1 MPEQTV
7 KRSTVRKDE
16 VVVFSQGPFREYLPV
31 DTYWSNQVGKV
42 NLIDAVVSLV
52 VGVSFGLF
60 MIKSGPDSFIR
71 SLSDR
76 EQEIIDAVERFQ
88 LGKFDLSILPPLGIQ
103 LLWLFP
109 LQTEILRK
117 ASVVVASLTLSFVF
131 LTLRRVNTSF
141 PFAIGGVIALGSL
154 PIFQLEAT
162 SVSIDVFQWLFL
174 SMALYLW
181 QSAKYSRHFTKTW
194 FSHLLLLAI
203 TLGLG
208 ASTRYIGF
216 LTWVWV
222 CIVSVKEFW
231 TVLGDP
237 TLSSRYLTKYVA
249 IKAIILGV
257 IPFVVFISSL
267 SLQVLNWTHDSP
279 ELSQYMSPNFKA
291 YLRGSFEYPEYLY
304 YGSTITLRHQNSLGG
319 YLHSHNHT
327 YPSGSGEQQ
336 VSLTQQEEDYN
347 NKWRIEP
354 ARPDTDVN
362 APLRKVN
369 DFGKVRLRHCA
380 TGKLLRASSAKPPVS
395 EQEYN
400 SEISCTGDA
409 DYVGNSD
416 ELWTVISVGD
426 PLHSALKPLKSV
438 VKFLNE
444 GQGCTLLA
452 HDTRLPKWGFH
463 QQEVL
468 CLRSPTESRTLFE
481 IETEQLNTT
490 HKIEYKTFTG
500 DTTRVFGFIKLL
512 LELVQR
518 QFKWNYY
525 ENKFQKHS
533 EPTAEKWPFQLSEQ
547 NYVTHVWIS
556 SVLYPLCFVAYHAI
570 QMLPWRRRSIKKT
583 SKTLNTIIYEDFAV
597 ECLLG
602 WFLHYRPF
610 VASPHA
616 DQKISSYMSSLFFG
630 QLLVW
635 KALDS
640 WCKTNILY
648 GALICIYVAYTL
660 HISV

>member
-1 MPEQTV
+1 MSEQTD
-7 KRSTVRKDE
+7 KRSTARKDE
-16 VVVFSQGPFREYLPV
+16 VVVFAQGPFREYRPV
-31 DTYWSNQVGKV
+31 DIYWSNEVGKV
-42 NLIDAVVSLV
+42 NLLDAVVSLA

-60 MIKSGPDSFIR
+60 MFKSQSGSFAR
-71 SLSDR
+71 SLSNG
-76 EQEIIDAVERFQ
+76 EQEIIDALERFQ

-109 LQTEILRK
+109 LQAEVLRK
-117 ASVVVASLTLSFVF
+117 VSVVVASLALSFVF
-131 LTLRRVNTSF
+131 LTLRRVKTSF
-141 PFAIGGVIALGSL
+141 PFAIGGAVALASL
-154 PIFQLEAT
+154 PIFQIEAA

-174 SMALYLW
+174 SMALYFW
-181 QSAKYSRHFTKTW
+181 QSTKCSRHFTKAW
-194 FSHLLLLAI
+194 FSHLLLLAV

-208 ASTRYIGF
+208 ASTRYIGL
-216 LTWVWV
+216 LTWVWAF
-222 CIVSVKEFW
+222 IVAMIEFW
-231 TVLGDP
+231 NVLGDP
-237 TLSSRYLTKYVA
+237 TLPSSYLTKYVA
-249 IKAIILGV
+249 AKGIILGV
-257 IPFVVFISSL
+257 IPIAVFISSL
-267 SLQVLNWTHDSP
+267 SLQMLSWSHDTP
-279 ELSQYMSPNFKA
+279 EFSQYMSPNFKA
-291 YLRGSFEYPEYLY
+291 YLRGPVEHPEYLY
-304 YGSTITLRHQNSLGG
+304 YGSVITLRHHESLGG

-336 VSLTQQEEDYN
+336 VSLTQQEQDYD
-347 NKWRIEP
+347 NKWSIEP
-354 ARPDTDVN
+354 ARPDNDVN

-380 TGKLLRASSAKPPVS
+380 TGKLLRASSAKPPIS

-426 PLHSALKPLKSV
+426 PLHSAIRPLKSV

-468 CLRSPTESRTLFE
+468 CLQSPAESRTLFE

-490 HKIEYKTFTG
+490 HKVEYKTFTG
-500 DTTRVFGFIKLL
+500 DTRKVIGFVKLL
-512 LELVQR
+512 VELVQR

-533 EPTAEKWPFQLSEQ
+533 EPTAEKWPFQLFEQ
-547 NYVTHVWIS
+547 KYVTHVWIS
-556 SVLYPLCFVAYHAI
+556 SVLYPLCFVAYQVI
-570 QMLPWRRRSIKKT
+570 QMLPWRPAIGKVS
-583 SKTLNTIIYEDFAV
+583 STLNTIIHADFAV

-610 VASPHA
+610 VASPHT
-616 DQKISSYMSSLFFG
+616 DLRMSSYMPGLFFG

-635 KALDS
+635 KAADS
-640 WCKTNILY
+640 WCKTRLLY
-648 GALICIYVAYTL
+648 GALICIYIAYTL
-660 HISV
+660 HG